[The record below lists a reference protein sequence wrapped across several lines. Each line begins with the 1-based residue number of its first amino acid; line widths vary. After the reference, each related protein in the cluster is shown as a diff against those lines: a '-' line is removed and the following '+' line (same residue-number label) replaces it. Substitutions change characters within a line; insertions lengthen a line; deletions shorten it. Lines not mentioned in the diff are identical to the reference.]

1 MATKTST
8 DPVTRLGELEAA
20 RDTCRL
26 AEEEARD
33 QQIRLQRAVP
43 LAREQLTEAVAAG
56 GDVEA
61 AEKRFEAAQRA
72 ASDPATSARAEGLAQ
87 RTRAADGD
95 VQRHKE
101 EHLTALVEAIRPKA
115 EAAVQSIKDR
125 AGDLRLALAEYHQVG
140 GELARATSGTWFQL
154 HRQVPPAPLV
164 DQLTGILDP
173 CRFDDGGIPVP
184 MPRSTESPAAEA
196 ERLAREHESAQQ
208 AGRIV
213 CRGCAK
219 QIHPDAGTGSGYC
232 VRCTARVP
240 VAA

>member
-1 MATKTST
+1 MKSST
-8 DPVTRLGELEAA
+8 DPVTRLAELEHE
-20 RDTCRL
+20 RDTCRQ
-26 AEEEARD
+26 AEQDVRD
-33 QQIRLQRAVP
+33 EHARLQRAVP
-43 LAREQLTEAVAAG
+43 LAREQLTEAVATG
-56 GDVEA
+56 GDIKA

-87 RTRAADGD
+87 RTRAADVD

-115 EAAVQSIKDR
+115 EAAVQAIKDR
-125 AGDLRLALAEYHQVG
+125 AGDLRDALAEYHQVG
-140 GELARATSGTWFQL
+140 GELARATSGIQWFAL
-154 HRQVPPAPLV
+154 HRQMPPSPLV
-164 DQLTGILDP
+164 DELTGILDP
-173 CRFDDGGIPVP
+173 CRFDDRRIPLP

-213 CRGCAK
+213 CRGCGKA
-219 QIHPDAGTGSGYC
+219 IHPNAGSGIGYC

-240 VAA
+240 VAS